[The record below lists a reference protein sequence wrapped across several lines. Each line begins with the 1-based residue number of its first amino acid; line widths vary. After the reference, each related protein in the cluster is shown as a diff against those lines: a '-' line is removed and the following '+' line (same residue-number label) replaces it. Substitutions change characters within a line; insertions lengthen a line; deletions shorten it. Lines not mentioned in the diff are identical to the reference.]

1 MKKMMMM
8 AAAVVLLAACENV
21 NLNDIVD
28 EPEATGAEAVKAR
41 PHKNFKF
48 TVKGDFGAATFTKG
62 YLSADG
68 QEMTDVWAFDYV
80 DGQLIQQAH
89 QTPAD
94 DGWGTIS
101 MPLAY
106 GTHHVYFVASRGT
119 TPSVDTEGGI
129 ILWATTKD
137 TFWKDYEVSVV
148 STSNGNRAVTLD
160 RVATKLR
167 VAITDEVPTGCSQLI
182 VRPARWYRGL
192 NYKTGAAVT
201 EVDEDRSVTVPSE
214 YVGTTGQLAISV
226 FGISGAD
233 EWTTT
238 ISVQAKDGDGN
249 VIGSAQSSGVPF
261 RRNRAT
267 NLAGNLFASSGGIGV
282 GINADWLDPVVM
294 EW

>member
-1 MKKMMMM
+1 MKKLMM
-8 AAAVVLLAACENV
+8 AAAVILLAACENV
-21 NLNDIVD
+21 NLNDAID
-28 EPEATGAEAVKAR
+28 EPGATGAEAVKAG

-80 DGQLIQQAH
+80 DGALVQQAH

-94 DGWGTIS
+94 AAWGTIS
-101 MPLAY
+101 MPLSY
-106 GTHHVYFVASRGT
+106 GNHHVYFVASRGT
-119 TPSVDTEGGI
+119 TPSVDTDGGTI
-129 ILWATTKD
+129 SWGTTKD

-167 VAITDEVPTGCSQLI
+167 VTITDEVPEGCSQLI

-201 EVDEDRSVTVPSE
+201 EVDEDRSVTVPAE
-214 YVGTTGQLAISV
+214 YAGTAGQLAINV
-226 FGISGAD
+226 FGLSGAD

-238 ISVQAKDGDGN
+238 VSVTAKDVDGN
-249 VIGSAQSSGVPF
+249 VIGSAQSPGVPF

>member
-1 MKKMMMM
+1 MMMM

-21 NLNDIVD
+21 NLNDVID
-28 EPEATGAEAVKAR
+28 EPEATGAEAVKAG

-68 QEMTDVWAFDYV
+68 QDMTDVWAFDYV
-80 DGQLIQQAH
+80 DGVLVQQAH

-94 DGWGTIS
+94 EAWGTIS

-119 TPSVDTEGGI
+119 APSVDTAAGTVSWG
-129 ILWATTKD
+129 TTKD

-167 VAITDEVPTGCSQLI
+167 VTITDEVPEGCAQLI
-182 VRPARWYRGL
+182 LRPAKWYRGL

-201 EVDEDRSVTVPSE
+201 QVDEDRSVTVPAA
-214 YVGTTGQLAISV
+214 YAGTTGQLVTSI
-226 FGISGAD
+226 FGISGVD

-238 ISVQAKDGDGN
+238 VSVTAKDGDGN
-249 VIGSAQSSGVPF
+249 VIGSAQSAGVPF

-267 NLAGNLFASSGGIGV
+267 NLAGNLFASGGGIGV

>member
-21 NLNDIVD
+21 NLNDVID
-28 EPEATGAEAVKAR
+28 EPEATGAEAVKAG

-68 QEMTDVWAFDYV
+68 QDMTDVWAFDYV

-89 QTPAD
+89 QTPEDEA
-94 DGWGTIS
+94 WGTIS

-106 GTHHVYFVASRGT
+106 GTHHVYFVASRGA
-119 TPSVDTEGGI
+119 TPSVDTDAGTI
-129 ILWATTKD
+129 SWVTSKN
-137 TFWKDYEVSVV
+137 TFWKDYDVTVV

-167 VAITDEVPTGCSQLI
+167 VTITDEVPDGCSQLI
-182 VRPARWYRGL
+182 LRPAKWYRGL

-201 EVDEDRSVTVPSE
+201 QVDEDRSVSVPAA
-214 YVGTTGQLAISV
+214 YAGTTGQLVASI

-238 ISVQAKDGDGN
+238 VNITAKDGEGN
-249 VIGSAQSSGVPF
+249 VIGSAQSAGVPF

-267 NLAGNLFASSGGIGV
+267 ELAGNLFASSGGTALS
-282 GINADWLDPVVM
+282 INDEWLTPVVM